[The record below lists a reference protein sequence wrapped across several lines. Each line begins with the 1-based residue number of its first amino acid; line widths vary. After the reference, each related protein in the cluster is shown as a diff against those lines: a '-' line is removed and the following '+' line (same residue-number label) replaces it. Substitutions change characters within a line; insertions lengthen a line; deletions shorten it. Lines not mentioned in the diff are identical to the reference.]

1 VIEPTASDAARTPR
15 PRADL
20 DLVIARVL
28 TIGTTIGVVLLAIGV
43 VLLIASGGSPLDDPP
58 HGFEPSQIVPD
69 LLAGNPEGALWLGLI
84 VLIAMPASR
93 VAASLIGF
101 ARAGER
107 WMVGISAAILVVIA
121 AGVAIGALLG
131 VATGG

>member
-1 VIEPTASDAARTPR
+1 MTGATGPR
-15 PRADL
+15 RADL
-20 DLVIARVL
+20 DRTIARLL
-28 TIGTTIGVVLLAIGV
+28 TIGTAVGIAFLVVGVVQ
-43 VLLIASGGSPLDDPP
+43 LIAGGGSPLDEPP

-69 LLAGNPEGALWLGLI
+69 LLAGVPDGALWVGLI

-107 WMVGISAAILVVIA
+107 WMVAVSAAILVVIA
-121 AGVAIGALLG
+121 AGVVIGAALG
-131 VATGG
+131 VAAGG

>member
-1 VIEPTASDAARTPR
+1 VIEPTAPDAAPTPR
-15 PRADL
+15 RADL

-28 TIGTTIGVVLLAIGV
+28 TIGTTIGVGLLAIGV
-43 VLLIASGGSPLDDPP
+43 VLLIASGGSPLDEPP

>member
-1 VIEPTASDAARTPR
+1 VTAATRPR
-15 PRADL
+15 RADL
-20 DLVIARVL
+20 DRAIGRLL
-28 TIGTTIGVVLLAIGV
+28 MIGTAIGIGFLVIGVVQ
-43 VLLIASGGSPLDDPP
+43 LIAGGGSPLDEPP

-69 LLAGNPEGALWLGLI
+69 LLAGRPEGALWMGLV

-107 WMVGISAAILVVIA
+107 WMVAISAAILVVIA
-121 AGVAIGALLG
+121 AGVVIGAALG
-131 VATGG
+131 VAGG